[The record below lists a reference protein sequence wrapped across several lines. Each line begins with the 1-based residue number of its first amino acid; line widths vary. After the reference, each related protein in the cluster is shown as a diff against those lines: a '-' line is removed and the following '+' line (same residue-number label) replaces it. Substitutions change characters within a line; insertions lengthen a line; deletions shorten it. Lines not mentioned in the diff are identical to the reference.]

1 MELIVVIAILGVLT
15 AIAVPTVTT
24 FLGSSKERAYEADL
38 ERIQVSA
45 DAYLS
50 DPSNTRFQGKRQYPT
65 LAALKTGGTNV
76 QPDADADAETL
87 TITGNPKGGTEGG
100 SPKWIDDA
108 NGVRD
113 ATEEDLN
120 DEDDTT
126 LSDWHVAAITV
137 QGTSY
142 IVDSRDYFVDFDAL
156 VTAGYLEKVPESAS
170 PDNKKS
176 GSTNTYDGSYSWYVD
191 SSGQVKSIY
200 YFFPE
205 SDKTGYQ
212 EAYP

>member
-1 MELIVVIAILGVLT
+1 M
-15 AIAVPTVTT
+15 PTVIT
-24 FLGSSKERAYEADL
+24 FLGSSKERAYDADKQI
-38 ERIQVSA
+38 IQTTV
-45 DAYLS
+45 DAYKS

-65 LAALKTGGTNV
+65 LGALKTGGTSV
-76 QPDADADAETL
+76 QPDGDSDAGTL
-87 TITGNPKGGTEGG
+87 TISGNPKGGTDDG
-100 SPKWIDDA
+100 SPSWIDDG
-108 NGVRD
+108 NGIRD

-120 DEDDTT
+120 DEDDTA

-137 QGTSY
+137 QGSVY

-156 VTAGYLEKVPESAS
+156 ITEGYLEKVPDSAS

-191 SSGQVKSIY
+191 SSGEVKSIY

-205 SDKTGYQ
+205 SANTGYQ
-212 EAYP
+212 ESYP